1 MGIFAQ
7 IIGSVGGIG
16 DWAQLIGGIAALI
29 SAFAMV
35 IYYRKI
41 SQSVKEQVRARETEK
56 FRVIV
61 DKVLVPL
68 ITKLEHD
75 LTSLDSERAFSSVNV
90 LKSSAD
96 EFKNSYHLFRTEFRG
111 LAKRVEAYDEKYSR
125 QLNELLR
132 KLKERA
138 LSDKSFIEDVKKV
151 IETYPSFD
159 EWMKDRSFKEDF
171 ERLFES
177 AQKTI

>member
-56 FRVIV
+56 FRVIEAV
-61 DKVLVPL
+61 QQL
-68 ITKLEHD
+68 
-75 LTSLDSERAFSSVNV
+75 SENR
-90 LKSSAD
+90 
-96 EFKNSYHLFRTEFRG
+96 
-111 LAKRVEAYDEKYSR
+111 
-125 QLNELLR
+125 
-132 KLKERA
+132 
-138 LSDKSFIEDVKKV
+138 
-151 IETYPSFD
+151 
-159 EWMKDRSFKEDF
+159 
-171 ERLFES
+171 
-177 AQKTI
+177 